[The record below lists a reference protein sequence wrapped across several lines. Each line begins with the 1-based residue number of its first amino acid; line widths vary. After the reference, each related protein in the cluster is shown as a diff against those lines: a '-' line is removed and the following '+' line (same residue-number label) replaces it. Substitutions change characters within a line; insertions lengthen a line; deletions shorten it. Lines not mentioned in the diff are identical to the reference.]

1 MPAGGLPG
9 PDRAAREGPGL
20 LPGPSH
26 FLRLASPRFSIE
38 GLIMNLPTKLGIIG
52 LGVMVM
58 MLLGVAVLMLWRS

>member
-1 MPAGGLPG
+1 
-9 PDRAAREGPGL
+9 
-20 LPGPSH
+20 
-26 FLRLASPRFSIE
+26 LASPRFSIE